1 MFILNENGIIIMTQ
15 SHILNKPDIEGA
27 NILYNTIKDLI
38 GHTEKNPNLIK
49 SSAKTGI
56 GVREIAEIIN

>member
-1 MFILNENGIIIMTQ
+1 MTQ
-15 SHILNKPDIEGA
+15 SHILNKPDIEGI

-38 GHTEKNPNLIK
+38 DETEKNSIIIK